1 VSDLPDDVP
10 GNLECRGADQQKPST
25 GERHMTRL
33 ISLAAL
39 AVAFGCGSAQAQYT
53 DGTIKIGVMNDM
65 SGTYSDL
72 SGQGS
77 VVAARMAVED
87 FGAAAKGMKVEIV
100 GADHQNKPDVGSNV
114 VRTWIDRDQVDVI
127 VDVPT
132 SSVALAVSQIVK
144 DKNKVFLVSGAAA
157 SDLTGK
163 ACTPNTIHWTYDT
176 WALANGTGKAIVKT
190 GGDSWFFLTADY
202 AFGHALERDT
212 AAVVEKNGGK
222 VVGKVRHPFPGTD
235 FSSFLL
241 QAQAS
246 KAKIIGLANAGSDTI
261 NSIKQA
267 SEFGITRGGQN
278 LAALLAFI
286 TDVHALGLQTA
297 QGLIMTEAWYWD
309 LNDANREFAKK
320 FAPQDKGVHP
330 TMIHAGVYSAVTH
343 YLKAVEAL
351 KSDADGKAVVA
362 KMKEMPTDD
371 KLFGKGTVRA
381 DGRKVHPM
389 YLFEVKKPAESKA
402 PWDYYKLRATIP
414 VEEAFRPLKDGGCP
428 LVSG

>member
-1 VSDLPDDVP
+1 
-10 GNLECRGADQQKPST
+10 
-25 GERHMTRL
+25 MTAL
-33 ISLAAL
+33 ISLTAL
-39 AVAFGCGSAQAQYT
+39 AVALGCGAAQAQYS

-65 SGTYSDL
+65 SGLYADL
-72 SGQGS
+72 TGPGS

-114 VRTWIDRDQVDVI
+114 VRTWIDVDKVDVI

-132 SSVALAVSQIVK
+132 SSVALAVSEIVR

-157 SDLTGK
+157 SDLTGPK
-163 ACTPNTIHWTYDT
+163 CSPNTIHWTYDT

-190 GGDSWFFLTADY
+190 GGDTWFFLTADY

-222 VVGKVRHPFPGTD
+222 VLGKVRHPFPGTD

-246 KAKIIGLANAGSDTI
+246 KAKIIGLANAGGDTI

-267 SEFGITRGGQN
+267 AEFGIVKGGQK
-278 LAALLAFI
+278 LAGLLVFI
-286 TDVHALGLQTA
+286 SDVKALGLPIA
-297 QGLIMTEAWYWD
+297 QGLIFTEAWYWD
-309 LNDANREFAKK
+309 ANDVNREFAKK
-320 FAPQDKGVHP
+320 FAAQNKGIYP
-330 TMIHAGVYSAVTH
+330 SMIHAGVYSAVTH

-362 KMKEMPTDD
+362 QMKATGTDD
-371 KLFGKGTVRA
+371 KLFGKGTIRA
-381 DGRKVHPM
+381 DGRKIHDM
-389 YLFEVKKPAESKA
+389 HLFEVKKPEESKG
-402 PWDYYKLRATIP
+402 PWDLYNLRATIP
-414 VEEAFRPLKDGGCP
+414 AAEAFRPLSEGGCP
-428 LVSG
+428 LVKS